1 MTRVSTVRLN
11 LKEVGRRTSIV
22 AEQGI
27 GWCIM
32 ETIQD
37 CLLRHAR
44 HKCLPYLL
52 GLPELQPYLDEI
64 TFILVGSVATGLCTE
79 RSDIDIA
86 LVCDFSIY
94 DKISIGTEWGANRPS
109 EVLIDGIQLHYY
121 GISFAEIEHR
131 LVEQDDIAIYVYSN
145 AVVLCDPLDG
155 YSRLFGFKSDN
166 GLLRKQRI
174 EGKLD
179 MALRR
184 LRALN
189 FCIDNEED
197 VLNIAAI
204 CLELIRLLLKII
216 ALLDNVQFDPRKRF
230 FKPIPNLNSHQG
242 TFFCI
247 IFFAIFEAHLIQ
259 RILLNR
265 NLLQY
270 NCFRFP

>member
-1 MTRVSTVRLN
+1 
-11 LKEVGRRTSIV
+11 
-22 AEQGI
+22 
-27 GWCIM
+27 M

-86 LVCDFSIY
+86 LVCDSSIY
-94 DKISIGTEWGANRPS
+94 DEISIGTEWGANRPS

-131 LVEQDDIAIYVYSN
+131 LVEQDDIAIYVYGN
-145 AVVLCDPLDG
+145 AVVLRDPLDG

-166 GLLRKQRI
+166 RLLRKQRI

-230 FKPIPNLNSHQG
+230 FKTALTGTLGSSLKNQMHTLIVDFRELELRLDPEENHSFSFSHHCKELLDLLCSKAEVQG
-242 TFFCI
+242 FQI
-247 IFFAIFEAHLIQ
+247 GLKKPDHRHFERL
-259 RILLNR
+259 
-265 NLLQY
+265 
-270 NCFRFP
+270 